1 MRRLW
6 GELFMRKIE
15 LVSWKNILN
24 RVENIKKSFEIIY
37 DTNLSFESKKI
48 PLNNLYPTEDFL
60 EKDKLA
66 LVLKKVILEN
76 YFVPIIAVKH
86 EREYFI
92 LDGHHRSY
100 LSKKLQ
106 HETIASY
113 VILFPKGK
121 KYKTRTKKVLEDIP
135 IKEVSF
141 IDDFTLK
148 AFAQLLSILKY
159 YEALYKTSFNLER
172 IDVLL
177 KDLVPTQPQA
187 RRERINSI
195 KKMLVPIVCI
205 EHKNKFYILDGHARS
220 INAKEKNQK
229 YIDAFILRPK
239 TKVNFGIVK
248 TAREMNLKN
257 LEDITIVES
266 RSAL

>member
-1 MRRLW
+1 LFW
-6 GELFMRKIE
+6 EVYGEKYFMRKIE
-15 LVSWKNILN
+15 LVSWKNILS
-24 RVENIKKSFEIIY
+24 RVENIQKSLEQIY
-37 DTNLSFESKKI
+37 YTSLSFESKKI

-76 YFVPIIAVKH
+76 YSVPIITVKH
-86 EREYFI
+86 KREYFI

-106 HETIASY
+106 KAEIPSY
-113 VILFPKGK
+113 VIQFPKGK
-121 KYKTRTKKVLEDIP
+121 KYKTRTKKILEDMP
-135 IKEVSF
+135 IREVLS

-148 AFAQLLSILKY
+148 SLAQLLSLLKY
-159 YEALYKTSFNLER
+159 YEALYNISFNLER

-187 RRERINSI
+187 RRDRIDSI

-220 INAKEKNQK
+220 IHTKQKKQK
-229 YIDAFILRPK
+229 YIDTFILRPK
-239 TKVNFGIVK
+239 TKVNFGIVE
-248 TAREMNLKN
+248 TAREMNLNN
-257 LEDITIVES
+257 LEDIMIV
-266 RSAL
+266 